1 MLTWLGVAVVLVGA
15 GSMQPGTGTGCPLCA
30 RNKWWYGL
38 MLAAAQRVP
47 RSHDG
52 VFVQLGDATRDN
64 VRILEYNY
72 DLYLAAVCE

>member
-1 MLTWLGVAVVLVGA
+1 
-15 GSMQPGTGTGCPLCA
+15 
-30 RNKWWYGL
+30 